1 MIPCVY
7 SFTKTVTESSC
18 AAVKMALPRTSISRR
33 GSKNDSNKDEDDY
46 DNNGYI
52 QVLVKPLDKGNV
64 CSLITNW
71 IGLNEPKFAE
81 NVGVFYGIAFMT
93 LSFIIYQI
101 CDMGMF
107 FHRVCSV
114 LVPMFAI
121 VCAFYWLSL
130 YLRKTWSA
138 TSVYLLFCACF
149 LGETLAQIISG
160 LWHVGMSGS
169 SDMMETDE
177 GYLSRPVVLFI
188 VLLSIST
195 ASIFSSLET
204 SHSAIVISLVSF
216 SRFLMCSSVGILPY
230 GLRPYLAYFC
240 GLGGFIV
247 SKYMETV
254 LKPPI
259 NNFMTHDGKIPV
271 IKRRRSSS
279 STAHAFSAHRSTRRT
294 SLPALIPK
302 NQSSSS
308 SYDSAIIGEAHG
320 LITDMLADSTLPPHV
335 VSGLR
340 AVSNLLKPAENHSS
354 MHKTRVSPLVSLTE
368 STSYGSDSEENP
380 YTGERPSS
388 LPKRLRRS
396 LPPSLLRRMSTSTW
410 TTTTSATGM
419 PTLELEPCRVRSSS
433 FRHSRDTTPGSS
445 PVESRSNSPSPSS
458 PTVVLTIPKS
468 RSFSLAATQP
478 ASSSSS
484 HLKRMARKSVT
495 PISSSS
501 SEGASASKLSESK
514 LSPLVKGELQD
525 ASDDRLRITAL
536 NKEHLTSIRKN
547 ITSDYESC
555 NESPSSS
562 DHSDNIPAS
571 DEFSASPPK
580 KMVCGRPVDTS
591 SQLSRLHDFRV
602 HQTDDESRE
611 GAADDEDDDDDDD
624 EDEKSSTSVRKSPS
638 TLYSNSNV
646 VRQLEKLDTV
656 TVNSIDKLVVDMSD
670 VDSSKYLQISTL
682 NEWDYPIF
690 DAAKTHGK
698 FILSK
703 VAYKLFTEV
712 GLFETFRIPVA
723 AFMNYFHAL
732 ELGYRDKPYH
742 NRVHATDVLHGVFY
756 ITTQPIPGFTQVS
769 TTEMLLRQGSSSES
783 DGDSER
789 SPPPYRGSSFAADD
803 SYGIMVGNFPAL
815 ELMAMFTAA
824 AMHDYDHPGRT
835 NAFLVATH
843 APQAVLYNDRSVLEN
858 HHAASAWNL
867 FLSDTGFNFLS
878 GLDAAEFKRFRYLV
892 IEAILATDLKRH
904 FEILAEFNAKVNDD
918 HAVGID
924 WTSETDRLL
933 VAQMVIK
940 LADINGPAKTRDLH
954 TSWTDRISEEFY
966 EQGDEEARLGLPI
979 SPYMDRRI
987 PQLSKLQ
994 ETFINHLVAPLCNTL
1009 VTAGLLPGTWVDSPE
1024 DDDEPELS
1032 DNDKGDPCLKD
1043 REDETETDT
1052 ESGVPVGTVVKK
1064 SRKINCILTRNM
1076 KENHSFWVE
1085 RIREEEQQ
1093 KALAE
1098 KLDNIQQESISL
1110 EKPEMEPISEESES
1124 PNSTTSPTYRL
1135 PDTQDDSR
1143 EVSIATELENAKQE
1157 MPTIQVSSAIQ
1168 EVTSNDDNRK
1178 LSIVEENKDS
1188 SVRDET

>member
-1 MIPCVY
+1 
-7 SFTKTVTESSC
+7 
-18 AAVKMALPRTSISRR
+18 
-33 GSKNDSNKDEDDY
+33 
-46 DNNGYI
+46 
-52 QVLVKPLDKGNV
+52 
-64 CSLITNW
+64 
-71 IGLNEPKFAE
+71 
-81 NVGVFYGIAFMT
+81 
-93 LSFIIYQI
+93 
-101 CDMGMF
+101 
-107 FHRVCSV
+107 
-114 LVPMFAI
+114 
-121 VCAFYWLSL
+121 
-130 YLRKTWSA
+130 
-138 TSVYLLFCACF
+138 
-149 LGETLAQIISG
+149 
-160 LWHVGMSGS
+160 
-169 SDMMETDE
+169 
-177 GYLSRPVVLFI
+177 
-188 VLLSIST
+188 
-195 ASIFSSLET
+195 
-204 SHSAIVISLVSF
+204 
-216 SRFLMCSSVGILPY
+216 
-230 GLRPYLAYFC
+230 
-240 GLGGFIV
+240 
-247 SKYMETV
+247 
-254 LKPPI
+254 
-259 NNFMTHDGKIPV
+259 
-271 IKRRRSSS
+271 
-279 STAHAFSAHRSTRRT
+279 
-294 SLPALIPK
+294 
-302 NQSSSS
+302 SSSS

-591 SQLSRLHDFRV
+591 SQLSRL
-602 HQTDDESRE
+602 
-611 GAADDEDDDDDDD
+611 DDDDDDD

-904 FEILAEFNAKVNDD
+904 FEILAEFNAK
-918 HAVGID
+918 
-924 WTSETDRLL
+924 
-933 VAQMVIK
+933 
-940 LADINGPAKTRDLH
+940 
-954 TSWTDRISEEFY
+954 
-966 EQGDEEARLGLPI
+966 
-979 SPYMDRRI
+979 
-987 PQLSKLQ
+987 
-994 ETFINHLVAPLCNTL
+994 
-1009 VTAGLLPGTWVDSPE
+1009 
-1024 DDDEPELS
+1024 
-1032 DNDKGDPCLKD
+1032 
-1043 REDETETDT
+1043 
-1052 ESGVPVGTVVKK
+1052 
-1064 SRKINCILTRNM
+1064 
-1076 KENHSFWVE
+1076 
-1085 RIREEEQQ
+1085 
-1093 KALAE
+1093 
-1098 KLDNIQQESISL
+1098 
-1110 EKPEMEPISEESES
+1110 
-1124 PNSTTSPTYRL
+1124 
-1135 PDTQDDSR
+1135 
-1143 EVSIATELENAKQE
+1143 
-1157 MPTIQVSSAIQ
+1157 
-1168 EVTSNDDNRK
+1168 
-1178 LSIVEENKDS
+1178 
-1188 SVRDET
+1188 

>member
-1 MIPCVY
+1 MW
-7 SFTKTVTESSC
+7 SEGKRT
-18 AAVKMALPRTSISRR
+18 KMALQRNSLSRR
-33 GSKNDSNKDEDDY
+33 GSKNDSSKDEEEI

-52 QVLVKPLDKGNV
+52 QVLVKPLERGNL
-64 CSLITNW
+64 CSLLANW
-71 IGLNEPKFAE
+71 IGLDDSNVSE
-81 NVGVFYGIAFMT
+81 NVGVFYGMAFLG
-93 LSFIIYQI
+93 LSFVIYQL
-101 CDMGMF
+101 CDMGLF
-107 FHRVCSV
+107 FQRLCSV
-114 LVPMFAI
+114 FVPMFTVI
-121 VCAFYWLSL
+121 CAFYWVAL
-130 YLRKTWSA
+130 YLRKSWST

-149 LGETLAQIISG
+149 VGETFAQLTFG
-160 LWHVGMSGS
+160 QWRYEP
-169 SDMMETDE
+169 DTDQDG
-177 GYLSRPVVLFI
+177 GYLSRPAILFI
-188 VLLSIST
+188 VLLSVCT

-204 SHSAIVISLVSF
+204 TNSAIVISLVSF
-216 SRFLMCSSVGILPY
+216 SRFLMCSSVGIIPF
-230 GLRPYLAYFC
+230 GLRPYVAYIC
-240 GLGGFIV
+240 GLGGYIV
-247 SKYMETV
+247 SKYMEMV

-320 LITDMLADSTLPPHV
+320 LITDMLADANLPPHV

-340 AVSNLLKPAENHSS
+340 AVSNLLKPAEHHSS

-478 ASSSSS
+478 STSSANS
-484 HLKRMARKSVT
+484 HLKRLTRKSVT
-495 PISSSS
+495 PLSNTDGATSSN
-501 SEGASASKLSESK
+501 SKI
-514 LSPLVKGELQD
+514 SPLVKAEIQD
-525 ASDDRLRITAL
+525 SNEERMRITAH

-562 DHSDNIPAS
+562 DHSDNIPTV

-580 KMVCGRPVDTS
+580 KVSARVVDNTAQQIARVSAAARDFVPISDPPSSPCDVDDLHPV
-591 SQLSRLHDFRV
+591 HDFRV

-611 GAADDEDDDDDDD
+611 GAADDEDDGDDDDD
-624 EDEKSSTSVRKSPS
+624 KSTSQLPSSPS
-638 TLYSNSNV
+638 QTDLYSNKNLSQKEPSDSV
-646 VRQLEKLDTV
+646 VVAD
-656 TVNSIDKLVVDMSD
+656 SSDKLVVDISD
-670 VDSSKYLQISTL
+670 IDSCKYLQIASL
-682 NEWDYPIF
+682 NSWDYPIF
-690 DAAKTHGK
+690 EAASLHSNC
-698 FILSK
+698 ILSK
-703 VAYKLFTEV
+703 VAYKLFMEV

-742 NRVHATDVLHGVFY
+742 NRVHATDVLHGVY
-756 ITTQPIPGFTQVS
+756 YMSTQPIPGFTQVS
-769 TTEMLLRQGSSSES
+769 TTDIFPRQGSSSES
-783 DGDSER
+783 EGDSER
-789 SPPPYRGSSFAADD
+789 SPPSYRANSFAADD
-803 SYGIMVGNFPAL
+803 SYGIMGGNFPPL

-867 FLSDTGFNFLS
+867 FLSSPDFNFLS
-878 GLDAAEFKRFRYLV
+878 GLDQAEFKRFRYLV

-924 WTSETDRLL
+924 WTVETDRLQ

-940 LADINGPAKTRDLH
+940 LADINGPAKIKDLH
-954 TSWTDRISEEFY
+954 TSWTYRIAEEFY
-966 EQGDEEARLGLPI
+966 EQGDEESRLGMPI
-979 SPYMDRRI
+979 SPYMDRRN
-987 PQLSKLQ
+987 PQLPKLQ
-994 ETFINHLVAPLCNTL
+994 ETFINHLVAPLCNSL
-1009 VTAGLLPGTWVDSPE
+1009 VTAGLLPGTWVEE
-1024 DDDEPELS
+1024 DS
-1032 DNDKGDPCLKD
+1032 DNEGESDTEKGDNMMKD
-1043 REDETETDT
+1043 TEDETETDT
-1052 ESGVPVGTVVKK
+1052 E
-1064 SRKINCILTRNM
+1064 C
-1076 KENHSFWVE
+1076 
-1085 RIREEEQQ
+1085 
-1093 KALAE
+1093 
-1098 KLDNIQQESISL
+1098 
-1110 EKPEMEPISEESES
+1110 
-1124 PNSTTSPTYRL
+1124 
-1135 PDTQDDSR
+1135 
-1143 EVSIATELENAKQE
+1143 
-1157 MPTIQVSSAIQ
+1157 
-1168 EVTSNDDNRK
+1168 
-1178 LSIVEENKDS
+1178 
-1188 SVRDET
+1188 